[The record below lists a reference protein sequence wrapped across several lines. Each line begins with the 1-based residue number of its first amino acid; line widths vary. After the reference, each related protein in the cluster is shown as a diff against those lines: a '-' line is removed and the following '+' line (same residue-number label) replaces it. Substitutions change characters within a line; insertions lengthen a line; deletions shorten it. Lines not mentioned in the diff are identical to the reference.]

1 MFSVTVLAVGKLKE
15 AFYLSACTEYCKRLR
30 SFCDISVI
38 ELPECRL
45 PENPSQAE
53 ILAGLAREAAEIRKK
68 LPRGVY
74 FCVCTPEGTSM
85 SSEKLAETMQRV
97 KSGGRSGIVF
107 LIGSSFG
114 VDAALKKEADLR
126 LSMSEMTFPHHLFR
140 VMLLEQIYR
149 AESIQAGTKY
159 HK

>member
-1 MFSVTVLAVGKLKE
+1 
-15 AFYLSACTEYCKRLR
+15 
-30 SFCDISVI
+30 
-38 ELPECRL
+38 
-45 PENPSQAE
+45 
-53 ILAGLAREAAEIRKK
+53 
-68 LPRGVY
+68 
-74 FCVCTPEGTSM
+74 
-85 SSEKLAETMQRV
+85 MQRV